1 MTTTEHCLTIK
12 VVPFLAWLTHAFF
25 FTGHARS
32 FDLQTSDQS
41 FFKRQIVTVITGR
54 AIGTLLRACD
64 TLKERRDVWWAWPL
78 LYQAGLLQVGSVED
92 LGSA

>member
-1 MTTTEHCLTIK
+1 MTTTEHCLTMK
-12 VVPFLAWLTHAFF
+12 VVPFLAWLTHALF

-41 FFKRQIVTVITGR
+41 IVKRQVVTVITGR
-54 AIGTLLRACD
+54 AIGTVLRAFD
-64 TLKERRDVWWAWPL
+64 TLRERHDVWWEWPP
-78 LYQAGLLQVGSVED
+78 LYQAGLSQVGSVEG